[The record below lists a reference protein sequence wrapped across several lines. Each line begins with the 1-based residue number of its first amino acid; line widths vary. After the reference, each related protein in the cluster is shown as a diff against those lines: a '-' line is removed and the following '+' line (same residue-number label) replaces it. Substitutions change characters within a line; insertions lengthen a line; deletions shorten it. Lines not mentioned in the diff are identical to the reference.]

1 MARSN
6 PQRFVEKMSA
16 SFPAADWEVYSRLA
30 IGTGLVDSVAEMFR
44 TGNRGAYWDGVA
56 FLRPWGVRVEDI
68 RMKVRLWQGDADLSV
83 PLQMGEY
90 YASTIPDCA
99 ATFYP
104 NEGHFIFYSHAE
116 EIFGALIS

>member
-1 MARSN
+1 MSRRCSARATAG
-6 PQRFVEKMSA
+6 PTGTA
-16 SFPAADWEVYSRLA
+16 SLFYGP
-30 IGTGLVDSVAEMFR
+30 G
-44 TGNRGAYWDGVA
+44 
-56 FLRPWGVRVEDI
+56 GVRVEDI
-68 RMKVRLWQGDADLSV
+68 RMKVRLWQGDADVSV

>member
-1 MARSN
+1 
-6 PQRFVEKMSA
+6 
-16 SFPAADWEVYSRLA
+16 
-30 IGTGLVDSVAEMFR
+30 
-44 TGNRGAYWDGVA
+44 
-56 FLRPWGVRVEDI
+56 
-68 RMKVRLWQGDADLSV
+68 MKVRLWQGDADVRV